1 MFHQGTQKGGRKSS
15 YTKQVMERENRKIYA
30 RVNNLY
36 RNKEDVS
43 EKAAYRGGAWTSAP
57 VHPPECGGGLEC
69 VVLLNFYLK
78 CIVTVAH
85 SK

>member
-1 MFHQGTQKGGRKSS
+1 
-15 YTKQVMERENRKIYA
+15 MERENRKIYPK
-30 RVNNLY
+30 VNMQPLQ
-36 RNKEDVS
+36 NKEDVS
-43 EKAAYRGGAWTSAP
+43 EKAAYRGGAWSSAP

-78 CIVTVAH
+78 CIVTVAE